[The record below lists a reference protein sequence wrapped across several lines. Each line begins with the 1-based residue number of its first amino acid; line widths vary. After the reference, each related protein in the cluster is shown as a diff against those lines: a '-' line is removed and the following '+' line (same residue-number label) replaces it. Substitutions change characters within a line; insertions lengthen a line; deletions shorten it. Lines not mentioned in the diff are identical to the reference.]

1 MKLVQKTPLRSAF
14 GCLLVLATT
23 MLPALASSSRD
34 VDGGGSASAGDG
46 AIMDTGNGVDPNTH
60 PSFRFQAAPFTT
72 RNLETVPCG
81 GVVATF
87 PQETISKDFDTYID
101 ATVTDVLTA
110 VGLKYL
116 FANDKIYGV
125 QVMKVCASCESVV
138 GEGAGAGA
146 QDLYENPSFDHYC
159 GENAYGHDL
168 EHSGLVFLPLVGND
182 VRPGTMPGY
191 VYSRATK
198 AGKYERGPSLDLDTH
213 LDYAF
218 GIIATMAMGSISF
231 APDFMGYG
239 AETTAEKG
247 FLLRDTYLT
256 SSIPLWLWVSNFV
269 AESTDSRSALGDA
282 AFYIG
287 ASEGAYASV
296 ALAEGFR
303 AALGVVPVNTFA
315 SAGPY
320 RLGSAAIL
328 KTIINPV
335 AGGDVETYGYI
346 GILLGEV
353 YSSTNPN
360 AANFGQ
366 GQDLLHDENREL
378 ALSWLNDPDL
388 SKLEMNAKL
397 IDFDAD
403 DEYRIENL
411 WNLKIVQFL
420 RDAVEAGVEDPCDP
434 DYEGYVVGENDK
446 FCEALKQNDLIDV
459 LENANY
465 NIELCYSDEDT
476 VATPDNMPD
485 VSVNTFLTATLK
497 TGDHEEAIG
506 ACFFDAFSDIVSSPV
521 FRDFVPE
528 PKHKCNPAPCDSGPT
543 TTITNAP
550 TMSRVARGGTSSS
563 ARKSSLSFMSTAL
576 LIIVGLSSFMAL
588 CP

>member
-1 MKLVQKTPLRSAF
+1 MKLVQKPPLQSAF
-14 GCLLVLATT
+14 GCLLVLAT

-34 VDGGGSASAGDG
+34 VDGG
-46 AIMDTGNGVDPNTH
+46 
-60 PSFRFQAAPFTT
+60 APFTT

-87 PQETISKDFDTYID
+87 PQETISRDFDTYID
-101 ATVTDVLTA
+101 VSVTDVLTA

-116 FANDKIYGV
+116 FANDKTYGV
-125 QVMKVCASCESVV
+125 QVMKVCASCDSVV
-138 GEGAGAGA
+138 GEGAGAEAGAGA
-146 QDLYENPSFDHYC
+146 QEDLYENPSFDHYC

-198 AGKYERGPSLDLDTH
+198 AGKDERGPSLDLDTH

-366 GQDLLHDENREL
+366 GQDLLNDENREL

-550 TMSRVARGGTSSS
+550 TVSRDARGGPSSS

-576 LIIVGLSSFMAL
+576 LIIVGLGSFMAL

>member
-1 MKLVQKTPLRSAF
+1 M
-14 GCLLVLATT
+14 
-23 MLPALASSSRD
+23 
-34 VDGGGSASAGDG
+34 
-46 AIMDTGNGVDPNTH
+46 
-60 PSFRFQAAPFTT
+60 
-72 RNLETVPCG
+72 
-81 GVVATF
+81 
-87 PQETISKDFDTYID
+87 
-101 ATVTDVLTA
+101 
-110 VGLKYL
+110 
-116 FANDKIYGV
+116 
-125 QVMKVCASCESVV
+125 
-138 GEGAGAGA
+138 
-146 QDLYENPSFDHYC
+146 
-159 GENAYGHDL
+159 
-168 EHSGLVFLPLVGND
+168 
-182 VRPGTMPGY
+182 
-191 VYSRATK
+191 
-198 AGKYERGPSLDLDTH
+198 
-213 LDYAF
+213 
-218 GIIATMAMGSISF
+218 
-231 APDFMGYG
+231 
-239 AETTAEKG
+239 
-247 FLLRDTYLT
+247 
-256 SSIPLWLWVSNFV
+256 
-269 AESTDSRSALGDA
+269 
-282 AFYIG
+282 
-287 ASEGAYASV
+287 

-366 GQDLLHDENREL
+366 GQDLLNDENREL

-576 LIIVGLSSFMAL
+576 LIIVGLCSFMAL